1 MKEIKGIVERE
12 ADGRKFSAFE
22 AVYRAGKPGRIRR
35 WTLGILA
42 ALAVVLALPWTQNI
56 RARGQ
61 VTTLRQE
68 QRPQELNS
76 VIGGRI
82 LKWWVKEGDLVQ
94 AGDTIAQLAEV
105 KDAYL
110 DPELLSRTQE
120 QLRAKNASIEYYGSK
135 VTATEQQMQAL
146 RQGAQL
152 KLQQIENKIAQ
163 LERKL
168 TADHAEADAAAN
180 DLQIAEAQY
189 RRQRAMRDSGLVS
202 LAQLEQRNA
211 AYQTAVAKKASA
223 DAKFL
228 NTQTDLT
235 NARVE
240 ISSVQQDFLEKQA
253 KAAGERASAQSDVA
267 MGRGE
272 VAKLSNQYSNYQI
285 RSGMYFIRA
294 PQAGQITKA
303 RKAGV
308 GEIVKEGEM
317 LVEIVPKHLDYAVEL
332 YVKPIDL
339 PLVSHGQHVMF
350 LFDGFPALVFSGWPA
365 ASSGMFRGSVVA
377 VENSVSPNGLFR
389 ILVAEDSSYKAW
401 PRSLRIGA
409 GAQGMA
415 LCKDVPVW
423 YELWRN
429 INGFPPDYYKADP
442 AKQDG
447 RKSK

>member
-1 MKEIKGIVERE
+1 MKEIRDIVERE
-12 ADGRKFSAFE
+12 ARGLPFGAFGR
-22 AVYRAGKPGRIRR
+22 VYQAGKPGRIRR
-35 WTLGILA
+35 WTVGIL
-42 ALAVVLALPWTQNI
+42 LVLLVFLFLPWTQSI

-82 LKWWVKEGDLVQ
+82 VKWWVKEGDLVQ
-94 AGDTIAQLAEV
+94 AGDTIAQLTEV

-110 DPELLSRTQE
+110 DPELLARTQE
-120 QLRAKNASIEYYGSK
+120 QLRAKSASIEYYGSK
-135 VTATEQQMQAL
+135 VTATEQQTEAL

-152 KLQQIENKIAQ
+152 KVQQIQNKIAQ

-168 TADHAEADAAAN
+168 EADRAEAGAAAN
-180 DLQIAEAQY
+180 DLAIADAQY

-211 AYQTAVAKKASA
+211 AYQTAMAKKTSA
-223 DAKFL
+223 DAKYL

-240 ISSVQQDFLEKQA
+240 MSSVQQDLLEKQA
-253 KAAGERASAQSDVA
+253 KIAGDRAAAQSDIA
-267 MGRGE
+267 TGQGE
-272 VAKLSNQYSNYQI
+272 VAKLSNQYANYQI
-285 RSGMYFIRA
+285 RSGMYFIVA

-317 LVEIVPKHLDYAVEL
+317 LVEVVPKHLDYAVEL
-332 YVKPIDL
+332 FVKPIDL
-339 PLVSHGQHVMF
+339 PLVSAGQRVMF

-365 ASSGMFRGSVVA
+365 ASSGTFRGTVVA
-377 VENSVSPNGLFR
+377 IENSVSPNGLFR
-389 ILVAEDSSYKAW
+389 ILIAEDSSYKRW
-401 PRSLRIGA
+401 PRALRIGA

-415 LCKDVPVW
+415 LCKDVPIW

-429 INGFPPDYYKADP
+429 INGFPPDYYKADA
-442 AKQDG
+442 AKEDG
-447 RKSK
+447 KKKS